1 MPSLYDISQTIL
13 SLNKEHKFSEALTY
27 FKENKSQFTNE
38 QIWTNKFLV
47 SYIVS
52 ALIELGNYDQI
63 FDFLKAYNTS
73 IDAKSFSFML
83 KRIKDKVSLN
93 WEFVNKFCN
102 LISPDQL
109 DGNDCITIEVER
121 KWVKKPM
128 ELASSKENRY
138 AIKTKALLEIQQ
150 YEECFNLSKKALESF
165 KKFHYS
171 NDIWFARRI
180 ALSKKGLGN
189 PEDALNELLH
199 ILDRKKEW
207 FIQSEVAE
215 IYKEKGDI
223 DSAFQYAMDA
233 INNFGDI
240 EYKVGL
246 LVSIAELLIKK
257 GEQEL
262 AFKHYLL
269 SKLIRQE
276 EERKVPEN
284 LSNIIDKSS
293 FNQTSIND
301 LPKLK
306 AELKKYWNTFKKA
319 VEKSSSED
327 SDYIIW
333 NVSQILNN
341 NDKWINWFISY
352 QGQKVYF
359 SENRPDIKSKINI
372 WTQLKFTLKILP
384 DGKTKANIKGII

>member
-1 MPSLYDISQTIL
+1 
-13 SLNKEHKFSEALTY
+13 
-27 FKENKSQFTNE
+27 
-38 QIWTNKFLV
+38 
-47 SYIVS
+47 
-52 ALIELGNYDQI
+52 
-63 FDFLKAYNTS
+63 
-73 IDAKSFSFML
+73 
-83 KRIKDKVSLN
+83 
-93 WEFVNKFCN
+93 
-102 LISPDQL
+102 
-109 DGNDCITIEVER
+109 
-121 KWVKKPM
+121 M

-138 AIKTKALLEIQQ
+138 AIKTKALLETQQ

-171 NDIWFARRI
+171 NDVWFARRI

-223 DSAFQYAMDA
+223 DNAFQYAMDA

-257 GEQEL
+257 GEEEL

-269 SKLIRQE
+269 SKLLRQE
-276 EERKVPEN
+276 EEWKVPEN

-319 VEKSSSED
+319 VEKSSNED
-327 SDYIIW
+327 SDYII
-333 NVSQILNN
+333 
-341 NDKWINWFISY
+341 
-352 QGQKVYF
+352 
-359 SENRPDIKSKINI
+359 
-372 WTQLKFTLKILP
+372 
-384 DGKTKANIKGII
+384 

>member
-47 SYIVS
+47 SYIIS

-63 FDFLKAYNTS
+63 FEFLKTYKASLDT
-73 IDAKSFSFML
+73 KSFSFL
-83 KRIKDKVSLN
+83 YKQIKDKTTMN
-93 WEFVNKFCN
+93 WDFISKFCN
-102 LISPDQL
+102 LWDPSSLND
-109 DGNDCITIEVER
+109 NDCFTIEVER
-121 KWVKKPM
+121 KWAKRPM

-138 AIKTKALLEIQQ
+138 AIKTKALLETQQ

-171 NDIWFARRI
+171 NDVWFARRI

-215 IYKEKGDI
+215 IYKEKGDT
-223 DSAFQYAMDA
+223 DKAFQYAMDA

-246 LVSIAELLIKK
+246 LVSIAELLSKK
-257 GEQEL
+257 GEEEL

-269 SKLIRQE
+269 SKLLRQE
-276 EERKVPEN
+276 EERKIPES
-284 LSNIIDKSS
+284 LSDIINKSS
-293 FNQTSIND
+293 FSQTSIND
-301 LPKLK
+301 LTKLK
-306 AELKKYWNTFKKA
+306 VELKKYWNTFKKVVA
-319 VEKSSSED
+319 KSSSEEV
-327 SDYIIW
+327 DYIIW

-341 NDKWINWFISY
+341 NDKWINWFINY
-352 QGQKVYF
+352 EWQKVYF
-359 SENRPDIKSKINI
+359 SENRPDIRSKIDI
-372 WTQLKFTLKILP
+372 WTQLKFTLKTLP
-384 DGKTKANIKGII
+384 DGKTKANIKGIT